1 LHSDNPAARLLKILE
16 AGKKVTASANCR
28 LTWHELLDVAHEEP
42 ALLMYRLGKVM
53 ELTDLIIREIRD
65 NYPNQANSHTYWSSK
80 VNTAFMQ
87 QNLNGQ
93 WKDFIA
99 HIDEHTIS
107 FLNMSTDLLDNKSST
122 QLMNENDIKD
132 IRTKIDALLL
142 EAIDL
147 DLDPEFKR
155 YIVRYLKKIIT
166 AIDEYQI
173 SGAIPISEAIEGAF
187 GHAFVDENYRSNMS
201 ETDFGSKVVSTLGA
215 VASIVTIAVGLP
227 QLPET
232 FNYLLTKSK

>member
-1 LHSDNPAARLLKILE
+1 MHSDNPAARLLKILE
-16 AGKKVTASANCR
+16 KGKKVQQGANCR
-28 LTWHELLDVAHEEP
+28 NTWHELLEVDREEP

-53 ELTDLIIREIRD
+53 ELTDLIIREIKD
-65 NYPNQANSHTYWSSK
+65 NYPNQTNSHKYWSNK

-93 WKDFIA
+93 WKDFIV

-107 FLNMSTDLLDNKSST
+107 SLNMCTDLLDNKSST
-122 QLMNENDIKD
+122 QLMALDEIKN
-132 IRTKIDALLL
+132 IREKINTLLL
-142 EAIDL
+142 EAINL

-166 AIDEYQI
+166 AIDEYQL

-187 GHAFVDENYRSNMS
+187 GHAFVDENYRNNMS
-201 ETDFGSKVVSTLGA
+201 ETEFGSKVVSVLGA

-227 QLPET
+227 QLPDT